1 MAYQLLVNNLGG
13 GASQQV
19 IPLLAAFQKFA
30 ALTAPVTTEDMRVA
44 MELDQLVPAGQ
55 ARTYTDAEWLAF
67 LTSLASIGFTDAQLN
82 VAELTVIN
90 TIRQAVNLPPSTK
103 CCGSVTP
110 AQGDGLTALQGF
122 AAPNSVTFEHEI
134 RLILDKSLTCDIKT
148 VQIKLTPVGLA
159 PPPTVSDHIVL
170 FNKCDSQT
178 ENSLYSDFGVTFA
191 GNPSGLS
198 YSLIYTF
205 KDANG
210 ILISAYIVSY
220 NLTL

>member
-30 ALTAPVTTEDMRVA
+30 DLTAPVTTEAMRVV
-44 MELDQLVPAGQ
+44 MELNQLVPAGQ

-82 VAELTVIN
+82 VAELTVYN
-90 TIRQAVNLPPSTK
+90 TIRQAVDLPPSTK
-103 CCGSVTP
+103 CCGSEIP
-110 AQGDGLTALQGF
+110 ANGDGLTALQGF

-134 RLILDKSLTCDIKT
+134 RLILDKSLTCDIVK
-148 VQIKLTPVGLA
+148 VN
-159 PPPTVSDHIVL
+159 IVL
-170 FNKCDSQT
+170 NPLLGAPAVISSPISVFFNRCDSAT
-178 ENSLYSDFGVTFA
+178 ANAFYSKINVGFV
-191 GNPSGLS
+191 GNPLGFSYGIDFVFFNANGL
-198 YSLIYTF
+198 LVTIYT
-205 KDANG
+205 A
-210 ILISAYIVSY
+210 SY